1 MTELENGSGRQST
14 FKALS
19 KPPRIKRVL
28 SSRYTGY
35 ALLLAIGFGGEVL
48 SKRNPLIDLSP
59 QAIEYQTNKA
69 HLDSIKRQKYNINDK
84 VDRGRISELMVEAEK
99 LEAKIENTPPHI
111 IAEKGTNGIN
121 ILLHITGKIATYLSL
136 LSAGVIFGSKFLY
149 KEYKSPSTSS
159 TDIK

>member
-59 QAIEYQTNKA
+59 QAIEYQNNKA

-99 LEAKIENTPPHI
+99 LEAKIENTPLDI
-111 IAEKGTNGIN
+111 IGETRTTIIN
-121 ILLHITGKIATYLSL
+121 DLLYLTGKMATYLSL
-136 LSAGVIFGSKFLY
+136 FSIGVIFGR
-149 KEYKSPSTSS
+149 ESPSTSS
-159 TDIK
+159 TGSK